1 MSSSLRNLP
10 ARGSPASVLV
20 LCAPA
25 VCSLHPL
32 RRFLSLLL
40 PAYLSPSPAREP
52 LIQEVFTEQSAYES
66 IMLEEVANKTVLPRP
81 KRQILNKNTNECTAA
96 HAADAKNEKKKA
108 RRVTVQGDLLT
119 IAELGKASVTK
130 SRRGWPG

>member
-1 MSSSLRNLP
+1 M
-10 ARGSPASVLV
+10 
-20 LCAPA
+20 
-25 VCSLHPL
+25 
-32 RRFLSLLL
+32 
-40 PAYLSPSPAREP
+40 
-52 LIQEVFTEQSAYES
+52 FTEQSAYES

-119 IAELGKASVTK
+119 IAVSGKASVRK